1 MKHAFYENEKAV
13 TANES
18 RDYCPFIPVFGPPAV
33 MFERGEGTQLWD
45 ISGKRYLDFLS
56 GIAVVSLGHA
66 NPVIAKAIAEQANTL
81 VHVSNFFANTVA
93 TKTAVELSGLMR
105 DAGAGDGQ
113 VFFCNSGAEANE
125 AAIKLARK
133 FGGRGRHRIVTAL
146 GSFHGRTLGA
156 LALTG
161 QPAKHEV
168 FQPMPEGFKYCE
180 FGDIASLEAQ
190 LDDTVAA
197 VMLEPIQ
204 GEGGVVPADAA
215 YLQAVQKLCNE
226 RGILLIIDEVQTGF
240 CRTGK
245 WFGFEHA
252 GIQPDAITMAKGMGN
267 GMPVGALWARKDI
280 ASVLQPGDH
289 GSTYS
294 GTALATSAVSA
305 VISEMKRLDAGSLAN
320 KQGARLRE
328 GLLKLAKVDHVR
340 GSGLLLGA
348 QLVEG
353 VLTAD
358 VVPVL
363 LDAGLIV
370 NGVNATT
377 IRFAPPLT
385 VSDVEIDEALSIL
398 ATVLS

>member
-1 MKHAFYENEKAV
+1 MKHAFYENKNAV
-13 TANES
+13 AMNES
-18 RDYCPFIPVFGPPAV
+18 RDHCPFIPVFGPPAV

-45 ISGKRYLDFLS
+45 NNGKRYLDFLS

-93 TKTAVELSGLMR
+93 TKTAVELNGLLR

-133 FGGRGRHRIVTAL
+133 CGGRGRHVIVTAL

-168 FQPMPEGFKYCE
+168 FQPMPEGFRYCE

-190 LDDTVAA
+190 LDATVAA
-197 VMLEPIQ
+197 VMLESIQ
-204 GEGGVVPADAA
+204 GEGGVLPADAA

-280 ASVLQPGDH
+280 AAVLQPGDH

-305 VISEMKRLDAGSLAN
+305 VISEMKRIDAAGLAN

-328 GLLKLAKVDHVR
+328 GLMKFDQVDHVR

-348 QLVEG
+348 QLKDG
-353 VLTAD
+353 IATAD
-358 VVPVL
+358 VVPAL
-363 LDAGLIV
+363 LAAGLIV

-385 VSDVEIDEALSIL
+385 VSDAEIDEALSIL

>member
-13 TANES
+13 AVNES

-66 NPVIAKAIAEQANTL
+66 NPVIGKAVAEQANML

-93 TKTAVELSGLMR
+93 TKTAVELNGLMR

-133 FGGRGRHRIVTAL
+133 FGGRGRHVVVTAL

-168 FQPMPEGFKYCE
+168 FQPMPEGFRYCE

-190 LDDTVAA
+190 LDPTVAA

-204 GEGGVVPADAA
+204 GEGGVVPADPA
-215 YLQAVQKLCNE
+215 YLQAVQKICNE

-280 ASVLQPGDH
+280 AAVLQPGDH

-305 VISEMKRLDAGSLAN
+305 VISEMKRIDAASLAN
-320 KQGARLRE
+320 KQGSRLRA
-328 GLLKLAKVDHVR
+328 GLEKMSKVDHVR

-348 QLVEG
+348 QLVDG
-353 VLTAD
+353 MLTAD
-358 VVPVL
+358 VVPAM

-385 VSDVEIDEALSIL
+385 VSDAEIDEALSIL

>member
-1 MKHAFYENEKAV
+1 MKHVFYENQKAV
-13 TANES
+13 AMNES

-33 MFERGEGTQLWD
+33 MFERGDGTQLWD
-45 ISGKRYLDFLS
+45 INGKRYLDFLS

-66 NPVIAKAIAEQANTL
+66 NPVIAKAIADQANTL

-93 TKTAVELSGLMR
+93 TKTAVELNGLMR

-161 QPAKHEV
+161 QPAKHEI
-168 FQPMPEGFKYCE
+168 FQPMPEGFRYCE

-190 LDDTVAA
+190 LDPTVAA

-204 GEGGVVPADAA
+204 GEGGVVPADPA

-226 RGILLIIDEVQTGF
+226 RGILLIMDEVQTGF

-280 ASVLQPGDH
+280 AAVMQPGDH

-305 VISEMKRLDAGSLAN
+305 VISEMKRLDASALAN

-328 GLLKLAKVDHVR
+328 GLLKFPKVDHVR

-363 LDAGLIV
+363 LEAGLIV
-370 NGVNATT
+370 NGVNAST

-385 VSDVEIDEALSIL
+385 VSDAEIDEALSIL